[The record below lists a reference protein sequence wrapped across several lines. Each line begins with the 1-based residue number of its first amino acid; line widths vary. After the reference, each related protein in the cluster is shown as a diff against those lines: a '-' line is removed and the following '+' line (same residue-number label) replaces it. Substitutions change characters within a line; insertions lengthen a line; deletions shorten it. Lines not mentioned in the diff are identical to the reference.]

1 MVRTAHGSLRDV
13 QNAPSLLPIFRSPGQ
28 ARLLTRLLLDPGHH
42 WRSLSELARAVGL
55 APSSVQR
62 EVERLARAG
71 IVETERV
78 GNVRRVRAD
87 AGSRFYPELRALV
100 AKAFGPPAVLGAALA
115 ALPGVQGGYLFG
127 SWARAALDP
136 EALAEPP
143 RDIDLLVVGE
153 PDPDALY
160 RACAQAEAQ
169 LGLEVAPVIV
179 SPADWEAA
187 GEPGAPPF
195 LTALRAGP
203 LVALEPG

>member
-1 MVRTAHGSLRDV
+1 LRDV

-28 ARLLTRLLLDPGHH
+28 ARLLTRLLLDPGRD
-42 WRSLSELARAVGL
+42 WRSLSELARTVGL

-87 AGSRFYPELRALV
+87 AGSRFFAELRALV

-115 ALPGVQGGYLFG
+115 SLSGVEAAYLFG
-127 SWARAALDP
+127 SWARATLDP
-136 EALAEPP
+136 EAMAEPP
-143 RDIDLLVVGE
+143 RDIDLLVVGA

-160 RACAQAEAQ
+160 RACAEAEAE

-179 SPADWEAA
+179 SAADWEGAA
-187 GEPGAPPF
+187 DPDAPPF
-195 LTALRAGP
+195 LAALRAGP
-203 LVALEPG
+203 LVALELERDGDR